1 MYWREIGVKQQCGT
15 ALMGIGRFDR
25 GLRQVVAGGVGG
37 RAYWKTLISKPGH
50 GAGPTI
56 RGAGKGM
63 RPQARGAMGPV
74 HTMRAVMT
82 QAAAPLDHLNPGTWS
97 WASALV
103 VDDEPGMVH
112 FIAKTLEPL
121 VGRLYTASSAEQA
134 AALVEQH
141 RFDLVILD
149 ISLPGQSGLD
159 WLQALRSNGHAFEVV
174 LITAFADVDSAI
186 TALRAG
192 ASDFIL
198 KPFRIPQVLNSVRQC
213 LERAQLKRENFLL
226 RRNLAQRAPTPGALI
241 GSSLVIAGLQEAI
254 RRTATVDST
263 VLLTGESGTGKEL
276 AALALHHNSPRAGG
290 PFVPV
295 NCASLSGE
303 QAEEELFG
311 SPGRDGLFVY
321 AQGGTLF
328 LDEVAELPLAQQASL
343 LRAIEERRIR
353 PIGRRQEIPVDVRI
367 VAATNRP
374 LAGEVAA
381 GRFRAD
387 LFYRLQ
393 VVELRLAPLRSHKE
407 DIPEL
412 VPHFIEA
419 LCARL
424 GLPPIEVTAQEM
436 GYLQAYDWPGN
447 VRELRNFI
455 ERSIILG
462 SLNVSAL
469 YPPMPRAESVAVVRP
484 DPSALGS
491 PAPQPGMADAAHT
504 TPRPTQPAVTDLS
517 TLERQHIESTLAS
530 VGGDKTRAAQLLG
543 ISRRTLER
551 RVADWAA
558 QSLR

>member
-1 MYWREIGVKQQCGT
+1 M
-15 ALMGIGRFDR
+15 
-25 GLRQVVAGGVGG
+25 
-37 RAYWKTLISKPGH
+37 S
-50 GAGPTI
+50 AGP
-56 RGAGKGM
+56 A
-63 RPQARGAMGPV
+63 GPV
-74 HTMRAVMT
+74 PTILAFMT
-82 QAAAPLDHLNPGTWS
+82 RVSPALDHLKAGTWS

-112 FIAKTLEPL
+112 FMAKTLEPL
-121 VGRLYTASSAEQA
+121 VGHLRTAFSAEEA
-134 AALVEQH
+134 ANLVEQH

-159 WLQALRSNGHAFEVV
+159 WLQALRSSGHTFEVV
-174 LITAFADVDSAI
+174 LITAFADMDSVIA
-186 TALRAG
+186 ALRAG

-198 KPFRIPQVLNSVRQC
+198 KPFRIPQILNSVGRC

-226 RRNLAQRAPTPGALI
+226 RRNLEQRTPTPGVLI
-241 GSSLVIAGLQEAI
+241 GTSLVIRGLQEAI
-254 RRTATVDST
+254 RRTASVDST

-276 AALALHHNSPRAGG
+276 AARALHHGSARAGG

-295 NCASLSGE
+295 NCATVSGD
-303 QAEEELFG
+303 QAEQELFG

-328 LDEVAELPLAQQASL
+328 LDEVAELPLPQQASL
-343 LRAIEERRIR
+343 LRALEERRIR

-374 LAGEVAA
+374 LAEEVAA

-393 VVELRLAPLRSHKE
+393 VVEIRLAPLRSHKE
-407 DIPEL
+407 DIADL

-419 LCARL
+419 LCAGL
-424 GLPPIEVTAQEM
+424 GLPPIEVTEQELA
-436 GYLQAYDWPGN
+436 YLQAYQWPGN

-469 YPPMPRAESVAVVRP
+469 YPPMPRVSDSKATAAGSAAAVGEV
-484 DPSALGS
+484 PSA
-491 PAPQPGMADAAHT
+491 PALATARPASQAMAGQPV
-504 TPRPTQPAVTDLS
+504 AVTDLS